1 MMEESEAPRAATV
14 TPAEMAEALA
24 AVKAASPSLAGAI
37 DAGVKPEELAD
48 AHDAAEPT
56 PDAAT
61 PTPDEVKNEQS

>member
-1 MMEESEAPRAATV
+1 MMEESEASSAATV

-37 DAGVKPEELAD
+37 DAGATPEELAD
-48 AHDAAEPT
+48 AHDAV
-56 PDAAT
+56 T